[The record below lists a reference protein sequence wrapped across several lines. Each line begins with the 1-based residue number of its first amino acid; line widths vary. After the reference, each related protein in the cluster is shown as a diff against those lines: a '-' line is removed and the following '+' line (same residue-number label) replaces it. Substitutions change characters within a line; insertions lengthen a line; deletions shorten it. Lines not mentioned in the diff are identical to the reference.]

1 MPASV
6 QAAIGLGGNLGDV
19 VATLRSALR
28 SLSALEHT
36 QVIAVSRVYRTPAWG
51 VTAQPAF
58 MNAAATV
65 ATSLSPQR
73 LLCEL
78 LAIEAAHGRV
88 RAADGADRWGPR
100 TLDLDLL
107 LHGDAVL
114 DVPGL
119 HLPHPHLHERAFV
132 LVPLAEIAADWDIP
146 GHGRVAEC
154 CAALASDGIE
164 ALP

>member
-1 MPASV
+1 MPGSAR
-6 QAAIGLGGNLGDV
+6 AAIGLGGNLGDV
-19 VATLRSALR
+19 PATLRSALR
-28 SLSALEHT
+28 SLSALDGT
-36 QVIAVSRVYRTPAWG
+36 RVAAVSRFYRTPAWG
-51 VTAQPAF
+51 MTAQPAF
-58 MNAAATV
+58 VNAAAIVT
-65 ATSLSPQR
+65 TDLSPQR

-88 RAADGADRWGPR
+88 RDAEGRDRWGPR

-119 HLPHPHLHERAFV
+119 RLPHPHLHERAFV
-132 LVPLAEIAADWDIP
+132 LVPLAEIAAQWTIP
-146 GHGRVAEC
+146 GHGRVADC